1 MCANPMLLGDKTM
14 EKKYELTDIKIE
26 VFGKKLFRIKA
37 LRDIKRFGVEKGDFG
52 GYIEKE
58 KNLGHDGDAWI

>member
-1 MCANPMLLGDKTM
+1 M

-26 VFGKKLFRIKA
+26 VFGKKLFRIKE
-37 LRDIKRFGVEKGDFG
+37 LRDIKRFGVEKGDLG

-58 KNLGHDGDAWI
+58 KNLGHDDNAWV